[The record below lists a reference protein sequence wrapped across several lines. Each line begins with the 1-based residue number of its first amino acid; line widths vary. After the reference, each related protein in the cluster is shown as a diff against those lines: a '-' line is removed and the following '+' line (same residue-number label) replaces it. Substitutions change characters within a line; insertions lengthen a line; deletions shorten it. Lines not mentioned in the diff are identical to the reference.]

1 MSGVNESLFQGYGDE
16 ILGGFGITVLVAVG
30 AMVLAVL
37 FGLLGAGGK
46 LAANPVVRF
55 VAAAYTTIVRGIP
68 ELVLI
73 IVLYYGLPTL
83 AQALVEGFAPDYR
96 LDFNPLVTGITVLGL
111 IYGAFATEVF
121 RGAFL
126 AVPRGQMEAGTAF
139 GMSPLRVF
147 WRIHLPQIW
156 RYALPGLGNVWMVLV
171 KATAL
176 VSVIQLH
183 ELMFWSKRAGEATR
197 EPFFFL
203 LMAGCAYLLLTF
215 VSERVIA
222 WLEGRAN
229 VGVRPVERGAA

>member
-1 MSGVNESLFQGYGDE
+1 MNESHFHGFGDE
-16 ILGGFGITVLVAVG
+16 MVVGFGLTILVAIG
-30 AMVLAVL
+30 AMGVAVL
-37 FGLLGAGGK
+37 CGLLGAGGK
-46 LAANPVVRF
+46 LSRNAALRAL
-55 VAAAYTTIVRGIP
+55 AAVYTTVVRGIP

-83 AQALVEGFAPDYR
+83 AQAAVAGFAPDYR
-96 LDFNPLVTGITVLGL
+96 LNFPPFATGVTVLGI
-111 IYGAFATEVF
+111 IYGAFATEIF

-126 AVPRGQMEAGTAF
+126 AVPRGELEAGRAF
-139 GMSPLRVF
+139 GMSPIRVF

-176 VSVIQLH
+176 VSVIQLQ
-183 ELMFWSKRAGEATR
+183 ELMFWSKRAGESTR

-215 VSERVIA
+215 ASERVLAI
-222 WLEGRAN
+222 LERRAST
-229 VGVRPVERGAA
+229 GVRPAVRGTI